1 MRTTLLPKIL
11 RVIPLLY
18 LASALAAVEPDAA
31 SKPDASAIAQAE
43 DRILQ
48 ADLGR
53 INTFVQ
59 LMGQME
65 TEMAV
70 LQASVK
76 LKTNGYYTSDEHD
89 AIERL
94 MFRYLVCR
102 ESLWDMIE
110 FYRDHETR
118 FTSPERRAKGFV
130 IGYSAALH
138 LYYFSSKLI
147 ATFLDEPIVIKK
159 LNEDYHRSE
168 IPANTY
174 ENVFKGITDPKNIQ
188 DIAAAWEIYSRE
200 FKDPNSPLSHLAE
213 TDPAYKKLILNIQWA
228 HEQGEKQRDDVLE
241 RSALFSPKI
250 RNALRHAEVTQVA
263 EGALGTAGNAF
274 AAIRALTF
282 TNVSRLKKPG
292 SPPLEFAPGQV
303 AEMKQTLQPG
313 DVILT
318 YSAGYMSNVFLPG
331 VFKHGI
337 TYVGSPEDRRGA
349 GLIAA
354 PEELLPTKREDFM
367 EALAL
372 AKLDDGTDADL
383 IEAVAE
389 GVVFN
394 SLHRLAGTKINRM
407 VALRPAITP
416 QERTESL
423 SNLFVFL
430 GDRYDFD
437 FDFND
442 ASALC
447 CTELI
452 YRCLNKRSSIE
463 LTLVKRMGRQTLSA
477 DDICHATLKPGTMTF
492 EPILLVV
499 EDGREST
506 RADIVIGKDARP
518 ALEKLMRTAGTE

>member
-1 MRTTLLPKIL
+1 MRNISPLPIFQLMAIL
-11 RVIPLLY
+11 SLGGAC
-18 LASALAAVEPDAA
+18 LALEPDAA
-31 SKPDASAIAQAE
+31 VKPDAESIAQTE
-43 DRILQ
+43 EQILQ

-53 INTFVQ
+53 INTFLQ

-65 TEMAV
+65 AEMAG
-70 LQASVK
+70 LQESVK

-118 FTSPERRAKGFV
+118 FTSPERRTKGFV

-138 LYYFSSKLI
+138 LYFFSSKLI

-174 ENVFKGITDPKNIQ
+174 ENVFKGVTNPKNIQ

-200 FKDPNSPLSHLAE
+200 FKNPDSRLSQLAE
-213 TDPAYKKLILNIQWA
+213 SDPAYKKLILNIQWA
-228 HEQGEKQRDDVLE
+228 HEQGAKYRDDILE

-263 EGALGTAGNAF
+263 DGALGKAGSAF

-292 SPPLEFAPGQV
+292 TPPLEFAPGQV
-303 AEMKQTLQPG
+303 ATMKKTLQPG

-349 GLIAA
+349 GLAEA
-354 PEELLPTKREDFM
+354 PDELLPTKREAFT

-372 AKLDDGTDADL
+372 ARLEDGTDADL

-394 SLHRLAGTKINRM
+394 SLQRLAGTKINRM

-416 QERTESL
+416 EERTESL
-423 SNLFVFL
+423 ANLFVFL

-452 YRCLNKRSSIE
+452 YRCLNKRGPIE

-477 DDICHATLKPGTMTF
+477 DDICHVTLKPGAMTF

-499 EDGREST
+499 EDGREET
-506 RADIVIGKDARP
+506 RADIVVGKDARP
-518 ALEKLMRTAGTE
+518 ALEKLMRTVGAE